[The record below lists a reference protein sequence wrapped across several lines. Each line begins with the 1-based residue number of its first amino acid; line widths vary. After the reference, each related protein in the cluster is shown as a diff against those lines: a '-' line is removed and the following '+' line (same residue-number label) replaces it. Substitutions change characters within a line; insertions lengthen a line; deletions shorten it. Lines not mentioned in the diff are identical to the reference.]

1 VLILLMVAAA
11 APQLESYQ
19 SNDTLRPLCAQ
30 QSVACAGYIEGVSDM
45 LSALADRLP
54 NTFGHLYCPPA
65 RVTPDDLRRKYL
77 HLVKSQP
84 EGGNFPAAESIT
96 DMLTTAY
103 PCSK

>member
-1 VLILLMVAAA
+1 MLVFLLVAAA
-11 APQLESYQ
+11 ALQLESYQ
-19 SNDTLRPLCAQ
+19 SNDTLRPLCKQ
-30 QSVACAGYIEGVSDM
+30 QSVACAGYIEGVSDI

-65 RVTPDDLRRKYL
+65 RVTPDDLRKEYL
-77 HLVKSQP
+77 QHVKSHP
-84 EGGNFPAAESIT
+84 EGGNYPAAESIT